1 MQSLF
6 FDILFCL
13 ILLKNYLNQKLP
25 KTWQKFWEV
34 TYDFLKLKNP
44 TAMEFFDLVDFQKS
58 EHYYFI
64 PIIIL
69 YFDKLSWKCQF
80 IIFGSLNL

>member
-13 ILLKNYLNQKLP
+13 ILLKNYLDQKLP

-34 TYDFLKLKNP
+34 IYDFLKLKYP
-44 TAMEFFDLVDFQKS
+44 MATEFFDLVDFQKS

-64 PIIIL
+64 LIIIL